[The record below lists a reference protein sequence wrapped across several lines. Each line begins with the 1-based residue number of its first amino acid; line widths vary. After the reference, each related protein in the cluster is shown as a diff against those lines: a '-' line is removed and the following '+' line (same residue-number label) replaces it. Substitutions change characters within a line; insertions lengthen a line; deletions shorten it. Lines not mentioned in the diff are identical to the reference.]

1 MRCCCGLRCGTAGL
15 ESCDINAAVLVPNRR
30 RRGRAWHVPRLL
42 GIAAAVGLAISCGQ
56 QVPTASAGHQG
67 VRSGRRRSRPRRS
80 ADASSGVNRK
90 SPSLMP
96 KAWVTW
102 TAPSGQLVEDRTGNA
117 RGGQYSG
124 AEPGDGVVEGRV
136 RQVFP
141 G

>member
-1 MRCCCGLRCGTAGL
+1 MSFLIDVQLPFAPVPDRKDHSDQYTAAYDDDM
-15 ESCDINAAVLVPNRR
+15 EVMLVEE
-30 RRGRAWHVPRLL
+30 RA
-42 GIAAAVGLAISCGQ
+42 
-56 QVPTASAGHQG
+56 PTVSA
-67 VRSGRRRSRPRRS
+67 RRS

-117 RGGQYSG
+117 RGGQHPG